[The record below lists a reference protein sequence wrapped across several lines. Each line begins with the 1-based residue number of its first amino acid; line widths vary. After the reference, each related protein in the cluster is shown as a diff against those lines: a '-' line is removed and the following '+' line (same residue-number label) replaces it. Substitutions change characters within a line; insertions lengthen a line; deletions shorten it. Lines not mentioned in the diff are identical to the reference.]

1 MADIYTGELVPCGT
15 LHSAAEGLARA
26 MDIISWL
33 CNAPVAS
40 DAIKVMDA
48 DGWAREYGR
57 ETFDGVQECLSATAQ
72 AHHTAAVARQRL
84 GDIRAVSRSALPR
97 GDNPEPRP
105 TGPPRRR
112 ERVCQYV

>member
-1 MADIYTGELVPCGT
+1 
-15 LHSAAEGLARA
+15 
-26 MDIISWL
+26 MDIISWR

-84 GDIRAVSRSALPR
+84 GDIRAVSSADLRR
-97 GDNPEPRP
+97 GAKQEHRRTSDMLRTESR
-105 TGPPRRR
+105 TGKTRAAKTTRHAPHHPAP
-112 ERVCQYV
+112 QPG

>member
-1 MADIYTGELVPCGT
+1 
-15 LHSAAEGLARA
+15 

-72 AHHTAAVARQRL
+72 AHHTAAVARQRPGEL
-84 GDIRAVSRSALPR
+84 RDVS
-97 GDNPEPRP
+97 
-105 TGPPRRR
+105 TGAPPRRVTQAPR
-112 ERVCQYV
+112 SNDASLCTVSTSAQTPQTTNTTPSPP